1 MKDQFGRD
9 ICYARLSVSQRCNL
23 RCVYCRPDACPEAG
37 DQPLLSVDDIS
48 RITRILAELGIGKI
62 RLTGGEPLMR
72 RDLADIVSA
81 VARVEGIRDLSL
93 TTNGQ
98 DLAER
103 AAELKAAGLM
113 RVNISMDSLE
123 AGKFSRLTGGGSLA
137 KVLAAIDACLAV
149 DLTPLKL
156 NAVIMRGIND
166 DEIKALVGLT
176 RLRPLS
182 VRFIELMP
190 LNGLGRNPDRQ
201 ISGGDILA
209 RLPDLRPLSRQDPGQ
224 AAEMFQIP
232 GYAGTVGI
240 IRPVSHRFCG
250 SCNRIRITAD
260 GMLKLCL
267 GDDREISLAEGLRQ
281 DDAHLAGLI
290 SRAIWEKPPGHH
302 FDDHFQPRRSMN
314 LTGG

>member
-1 MKDQFGRD
+1 MKDQFGRV
-9 ICYARLSVSQRCNL
+9 ISYARLSVTQRCNL
-23 RCVYCRPDACPEAG
+23 RCIYCRPDACPETG
-37 DQPLLSVDDIS
+37 DRPLLSVDDIS

-62 RLTGGEPLMR
+62 RLTGGEPLLR
-72 RDLADIVSA
+72 RDLADIVRA
-81 VARVEGIRDLSL
+81 VGRVEGIRDLSL

-113 RVNISMDSLE
+113 RVNISVDSLE
-123 AGKFSRLTGGGSLA
+123 AGKFSRLTGGGSLP

-149 DLTPLKL
+149 GLTPLKL

-166 DEIKALVGLT
+166 DEIQALVGLT

-209 RLPDLRPLSRQDPGQ
+209 RLPDLQPLSRQDPGQ
-224 AAEMFQIP
+224 AAELFQMP

-260 GMLKLCL
+260 GMLKPCL
-267 GDDREISLAEGLRQ
+267 GDDREISLTEGLRR
-281 DDAHLAGLI
+281 DDGYLADLI
-290 SRAIWEKPPGHH
+290 RRTIWQKPPGHH
-302 FDDHFQPRRSMN
+302 FDENFQPRRSMN